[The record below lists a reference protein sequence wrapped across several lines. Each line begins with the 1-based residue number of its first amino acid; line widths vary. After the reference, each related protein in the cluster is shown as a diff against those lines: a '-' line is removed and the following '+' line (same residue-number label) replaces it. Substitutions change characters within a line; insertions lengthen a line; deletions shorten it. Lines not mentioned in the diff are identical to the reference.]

1 MSISLFS
8 TAASGIQIL
17 GKAEKDAQQKA
28 TEANAANSDAATA
41 FANILA
47 RQTNGTSNVATIS
60 GRPGNG
66 VISATLINAGV
77 ETQPSIDISD
87 MQSGSVD
94 KPMDARDEFL
104 DFAQKTPAEQMRAMV
119 LADMGL
125 TEEQLAALDAKTRAE
140 IEEKIRVQ
148 IEAKIRQEIEKQSG
162 VKISLGTLPMPTA

>member
-8 TAASGIQIL
+8 TATSGLQTL
-17 GKAEKDAQQKA
+17 AKAEKDAQQKA
-28 TEANAANSDAATA
+28 AEANAAGGDAANA

-47 RQTNGTSNVATIS
+47 QQVNGASNVATIS
-60 GRPGNG
+60 GRPANG

-77 ETQPSIDISD
+77 ETQPSLSISD
-87 MQSGSVD
+87 MQSGTVD
-94 KPMDARDEFL
+94 KPIDARDEFL
-104 DFAQKTPAEQMRAMV
+104 KFAQKTPAEQMRAMV

-125 TEEQLAALDAKTRAE
+125 TEEQLASLDAKTRAE

>member
-8 TAASGIQIL
+8 AASSGLQIL
-17 GKAEKDAQQKA
+17 GNAEKDAQQK
-28 TEANAANSDAATA
+28 TSEANAEGA
-41 FANILA
+41 FASLLA
-47 RQTNGTSNVATIS
+47 QQTNASSNVTTIS

-77 ETQPSIDISD
+77 ETQSSLDVSDI
-87 MQSGSVD
+87 QSGNVD
-94 KPMDARDEFL
+94 KPLDARDEFL
-104 DFAQKTPAEQMRAMV
+104 DFARKTPAEQMRAMV

-125 TEEQLAALDAKTRAE
+125 TEEQLASLDAKTRAE

-162 VKISLGTLPMPTA
+162 VKVSLGTLPLPTT

>member
-8 TAASGIQIL
+8 AATSGPQIL

-28 TEANAANSDAATA
+28 TEANAEGA
-41 FANILA
+41 FASLLA
-47 RQTNGTSNVATIS
+47 QQTNAGSNVTTIS

-77 ETQPSIDISD
+77 ETQPTVDGGD
-87 MQSGSVD
+87 LQSGTVD
-94 KPMDARDEFL
+94 KPQDARDEFL
-104 DFAQKTPAEQMRAMV
+104 DFARKTPAQQMRAMV

-125 TEEQLAALDAKTRAE
+125 TEEQLAGLDAKTRAE

-162 VKISLGTLPMPTA
+162 VKVSLGSVPLPTA